1 MLNRAHLFGLIPE
14 VRFLAV
20 ESRFG
25 PGEEKGMLMGMISWK
40 IASNLLTARAKDR
53 MNVATTPVHRSY
65 AFRNGLLGLHVFQY
79 GLVAQRDADYVL
91 GLLQLQIRP

>member
-25 PGEEKGMLMGMISWK
+25 PGEEKGMLMGMI
-40 IASNLLTARAKDR
+40 IVQL
-53 MNVATTPVHRSY
+53 
-65 AFRNGLLGLHVFQY
+65 
-79 GLVAQRDADYVL
+79 AQLYLR
-91 GLLQLQIRP
+91 QKKP